1 MTDEE
6 EKEIDLIEGY
16 HKGTLSADELAMVQQ
31 RMSTDPEFAGK
42 VADFTDIM
50 KGIKSHEQKQF
61 SENVASWE
69 KEIQSGNKTSS
80 KFILRIAAA
89 LVVIVLTSVVIFSRI
104 SGSNDDL
111 YAKHFE
117 PYEDVINVRGST
129 DQLLSEGMNA
139 YNQKD
144 YKKASDVLYRYVN
157 ANPSDLNAQFYLGI
171 SSIEAGK
178 AGEGIRYL
186 DNVIE
191 ARGML
196 VEQAQW
202 YLALAYL
209 KEGDLTS
216 CQRELKEIDVQGH
229 DYRERA
235 ERLLE
240 DLK

>member
-1 MTDEE
+1 M
-6 EKEIDLIEGY
+6 
-16 HKGTLSADELAMVQQ
+16 
-31 RMSTDPEFAGK
+31 
-42 VADFTDIM
+42 
-50 KGIKSHEQKQF
+50 
-61 SENVASWE
+61 
-69 KEIQSGNKTSS
+69 
-80 KFILRIAAA
+80 
-89 LVVIVLTSVVIFSRI
+89 
-104 SGSNDDL
+104 
-111 YAKHFE
+111 
-117 PYEDVINVRGST
+117 INVRGST